1 MANWIFLLLT
11 MKIKIDKS
19 IVLSL
24 NSEASEFDSIVFIR
38 QLTDSIMSGFHFY
51 DLSKKI
57 IFEIIESNK
66 LGQCEN
72 SILKMYSERNT
83 FQKSVKDNIDL
94 HITFYHSQYVDEEID
109 SGFDILKFT
118 EKNSCCN
125 VLGVPKLVL
134 EDLNDSN
141 VFKAVIDRYMSGNS
155 IVSNCKYHYQAIHG
169 GGNRMGDVCSENYNN
184 PVNIFAI
191 CDSDMDSPSCSL
203 GPTAVKVKGF
213 FEAKGIADNMIVLD
227 LHEIENLLPIQ
238 FLKHQARPQQLPVLQ
253 FLEYSIKIK
262 PESYL
267 FFDLKE
273 SYKYNEIYSAEHIGS
288 TKSQYW
294 KELFDSY
301 EGGDYSTWLSDGNK
315 TSDNLINK
323 LSSMLPH
330 AINDLG
336 DYSGDIEPLLL
347 KEQWDLLGSKLLN
360 WFVGSE
366 PMRL

>member
-1 MANWIFLLLT
+1 

-24 NSEASEFDSIVFIR
+24 NSKTGEFDSIVFIR
-38 QLTDSIMSGFHFY
+38 QLTDSIMSGSHIY

-57 IFEIIESNK
+57 ILGIIESNK
-66 LGQCEN
+66 LGLCEN
-72 SILKMYSERNT
+72 RILKMYSERNT
-83 FQKSVKDNIDL
+83 FQKSVKDNIDV
-94 HITFYHSQYVDEEID
+94 HITFYHSEYVDEDID
-109 SGFDILKFT
+109 SGFDILEFS
-118 EKNSCCN
+118 EKNSDCN
-125 VLGVPKLVL
+125 VLGIPKLVL
-134 EDLNDSN
+134 EDLNDSKVYDAIIDKYRSEN
-141 VFKAVIDRYMSGNS
+141 AVI
-155 IVSNCKYHYQAIHG
+155 SNCEYNYQTIHG
-169 GGNRMGDVCSENYNN
+169 GGGRMGEVCSENYNN

-191 CDSDMDSPSCSL
+191 CDSDMDSPSCTL
-203 GPTAVKVKGF
+203 GNTANSVKSF
-213 FEAKGIADNMIVLD
+213 FEMKGIAGNMIILD
-227 LHEIENLLPIQ
+227 LHEVENLLPIQ
-238 FLKHQARPQQLPVLQ
+238 FLKNKARPEQLPVLK
-253 FLEYSIKIK
+253 FLEYSSSIK

-273 SYKYNEIYSAEHIGS
+273 SYKYSDIYSAERISS

-301 EGGDYSTWLSDGNK
+301 DRADNSTWRIDNNSPSK
-315 TSDNLINK
+315 TLINK

-336 DYSGDIEPLLL
+336 EYSGDIEPLRL
-347 KEQWDLLGSKLLN
+347 KEQWDFLGSILLN